1 LTTQPALKR
10 RLGPYDA
17 AAIIVSNV
25 IGGGILFFSP
35 GIAASVPSPWPFLAV
50 WATGGALAFAG
61 AMAYAELAVMRP
73 KAGGEYVY
81 LDAAFGRP
89 AAFLTGWTSFV
100 AGFSGAIATTA
111 MIFAFYLVRFMPAGT
126 VTSEP
131 WFVVPLPWISLTFS
145 AQTLV
150 AIAVIAL
157 MAAIHIRGVGPGR
170 IVGNILAALKVTA
183 LLLFI
188 AVGLSFGT
196 GSSANLQVGAGPVAA
211 TSWVLALVPV
221 MFAYSGW
228 NAASYVAEEIRDP
241 SRNVPIAL
249 AVGTAAVIVIYVL
262 LNVLYLY
269 VLPIGELAAV
279 KGSVLDVVAERLLGE
294 RAGDI
299 LGIVSLVSLAASISA
314 MTIAGPRVYYAMARD
329 GVFLPAAAE
338 IHPRYQTPAKSIIAQ
353 SVWSVVLVLSGS
365 ADALGRYT
373 GFAVVLFAGVAVLA
387 LFVLRAREPNTPRA
401 FKALGYP
408 IVPGIFAV
416 ASVLIVVNAIVR
428 DPRTSGAGLLIM
440 GAGIPL
446 YLWFARGRRK

>member
-1 LTTQPALKR
+1 
-10 RLGPYDA
+10 
-17 AAIIVSNV
+17 
-25 IGGGILFFSP
+25 
-35 GIAASVPSPWPFLAV
+35 
-50 WATGGALAFAG
+50 
-61 AMAYAELAVMRP
+61 
-73 KAGGEYVY
+73 
-81 LDAAFGRP
+81 
-89 AAFLTGWTSFV
+89 
-100 AGFSGAIATTA
+100 

-131 WFVVPLPWISLTFS
+131 WFVIPLPWVPLTFS

-150 AIAVIAL
+150 AIAVISL

-188 AVGLSFGT
+188 VIGLSFGT
-196 GSSANLQVGAGPVAA
+196 GSSANLQAAAGPVAA
-211 TSWVLALVPV
+211 TSWLLALVPV

-279 KGSVLDVVAERLLGE
+279 QGSVLDVVAERLLGE

-329 GVFLPAAAE
+329 GVFFRPAAE
-338 IHPRYQTPAKSIIAQ
+338 IHPRYQTPAKSIVAQ
-353 SVWSVVLVLSGS
+353 SIWSAVLVLSGS

-408 IVPGIFAV
+408 VVPGIFAV

-440 GAGIPL
+440 AAGIPL
-446 YLWFARGRRK
+446 YLWFARARRK